1 MSTQLGFGGMVNRSN
16 KKSSKRSNDKGN
28 LILVRVTQITF
39 TNSATSKI
47 GTIKGEAVTQKGTS
61 SQNVYTATPEN
72 PNFKI
77 FPVINEYVFIRKVF
91 GPNRD
96 GGNRWIY
103 SPPIS
108 VYGFSS
114 PHVNPYPSLSQP
126 PQNSKSSPSYQQ
138 AELGATKTISTSSTP
153 LNVNLNNE
161 DISLQNS
168 LFIEKENIHPLYPYM
183 GDFIIEGRWGNSIRF
198 GSTTPVINGKPN
210 NYSTTPP
217 GDPITIIRNGQ
228 DRFASSNG
236 YEPIIENIKND
247 LSSIYLTSKQ
257 KISNLSLTSGEPTFS
272 SYKNKPITPS
282 QFNQPQILLNSDR
295 IIIDAKT
302 DSVLL
307 SAQKSVGLLSNE
319 SVNIETKSVS
329 IQGSKE
335 IKIGNNN
342 LEPVLLGDQ
351 TTILLEYL
359 IKSINILAES
369 LKLNKDYPSGI
380 PLPDS
385 VNLITGDNVISVL
398 QTLQTDFLP
407 KIKSNKVKV
416 E

>member
-1 MSTQLGFGGMVNRSN
+1 MSTQFGFGGMVNRSS
-16 KKSSKRSNDKGN
+16 KKTSKGSNDKGN

-39 TNSATSKI
+39 NNKASSKI
-47 GTIKGEAVTQKGTS
+47 GSIKGEAVTQKGTS

-91 GPNRD
+91 EPNKP
-96 GGNRWIY
+96 GSKYVY
-103 SPPIS
+103 SSPIS

-114 PHVNPYPSLSQP
+114 PHVNPYPSLAEQSDTLT
-126 PQNSKSSPSYQQ
+126 NSVSYQQ
-138 AELGATKTISTSSTP
+138 SELGAIQKPSSTP
-153 LNVNLNNE
+153 IPLEVNLNNE
-161 DISLQNS
+161 DTSFQNS

-198 GSTTPVINGKPN
+198 GSTTPAIHGKPN
-210 NYSTTPP
+210 NYSTTSP

-228 DRFASSNG
+228 DRFANSNG

-257 KISNLSLTSGEPTFS
+257 KISNLSLTSGEPQFS
-272 SYKNKPITPS
+272 SYTNKPITPS
-282 QFNQPQILLNSDR
+282 QFNKPQILLNSDR

-319 SVNIETKSVS
+319 SINIETKSIS

-351 TTILLEYL
+351 TAILLEYL

-398 QTLQTDFLP
+398 QTLQTEFLP
-407 KIKSNKVKV
+407 KIKSTKVKV

>member
-1 MSTQLGFGGMVNRSN
+1 MSTQFGFGGMVNRSA
-16 KKSSKRSNDKGN
+16 KKSSKGPENKGN

-47 GTIKGEAVTQKGTS
+47 GTIRGEAVTQKGTN
-61 SQNVYTATPEN
+61 SQNVYTATPESS
-72 PNFKI
+72 NFKV
-77 FPVINEYVFIRKVF
+77 FPVINEYVFIKRVF
-91 GPNRD
+91 GPNRK
-96 GGNRWIY
+96 GGRWVY
-103 SPPIS
+103 SQPIS

-114 PHVNPYPSLSQP
+114 PHVNPYPSLPQP
-126 PQNSKSSPSYQQ
+126 PLNSKPSPSYQQ
-138 AELGATKTISTSSTP
+138 AELGATKTTSPSSTP
-153 LNVNLNNE
+153 LTVNLNNE
-161 DISLQNS
+161 DTSLQNS
-168 LFIEKENIHPLYPYM
+168 LFIEKNNIHPLYPYM

-198 GSTTPVINGKPN
+198 GSTTPIINGKPN
-210 NYSTTPP
+210 NYSTTSP

-228 DRFASSNG
+228 DRLSSSNG

-247 LSSIYLTSKQ
+247 LSSIYLTSNQ
-257 KISNLSLTSGEPTFS
+257 KISNLSLTSGEPGFS
-272 SYKNKPITPS
+272 SYTNKPITPS
-282 QFNQPQILLNSDR
+282 QFNKPQILLNSDR

>member
-1 MSTQLGFGGMVNRSN
+1 M
-16 KKSSKRSNDKGN
+16 
-28 LILVRVTQITF
+28 
-39 TNSATSKI
+39 
-47 GTIKGEAVTQKGTS
+47 
-61 SQNVYTATPEN
+61 
-72 PNFKI
+72 
-77 FPVINEYVFIRKVF
+77 
-91 GPNRD
+91 
-96 GGNRWIY
+96 
-103 SPPIS
+103 
-108 VYGFSS
+108 
-114 PHVNPYPSLSQP
+114 
-126 PQNSKSSPSYQQ
+126 
-138 AELGATKTISTSSTP
+138 
-153 LNVNLNNE
+153 
-161 DISLQNS
+161 
-168 LFIEKENIHPLYPYM
+168 
-183 GDFIIEGRWGNSIRF
+183 
-198 GSTTPVINGKPN
+198 
-210 NYSTTPP
+210 
-217 GDPITIIRNGQ
+217 
-228 DRFASSNG
+228 
-236 YEPIIENIKND
+236 
-247 LSSIYLTSKQ
+247 
-257 KISNLSLTSGEPTFS
+257 
-272 SYKNKPITPS
+272 
-282 QFNQPQILLNSDR
+282 
-295 IIIDAKT
+295 
-302 DSVLL
+302 